1 MAYNILL
8 SQRIDQLIKNKK
20 GFTRKEM
27 FGGIGYMFN
36 GNMCVGIHKDD
47 LIVRFDSE
55 MNDTLMSKKN
65 VKPFD
70 ITGRPMKGWLLVN
83 VEGVK
88 GNELEKWFELA
99 LAFVKKLPSKKS

>member
-1 MAYNILL
+1 MAYNLLL
-8 SQRIDQLIKNKK
+8 SQRIDQLVKNKK

-27 FGGIGYMFN
+27 FGGIGFMLN

-47 LIVRFDSE
+47 LIVRFDPGMS
-55 MNDTLMSKKN
+55 DTLMAGKN

-70 ITGRPMKGWLLVN
+70 ITGKPMKGWLLVN
-83 VEGVK
+83 SEGIK

-99 LAFVKKLPSKKS
+99 WTFVKKLPPKK

>member
-36 GNMCVGIHKDD
+36 GNMCVGVHKDD
-47 LIVRFDSE
+47 LIVRFDPEIS
-55 MNDTLMSKKN
+55 DSLMSKKN
-65 VKPFD
+65 VMPFA

-83 VEGVK
+83 DEGVK

-99 LAFVKKLPSKKS
+99 FAYIKKLPPKK